1 MTPPTSRWKKL
12 YLHSLSELCCTPATY
27 VEILGMRF
35 LQLVPQAQ
43 PLRGSLKRRALRCG
57 VLVGIAICS
66 SGLLLA
72 QTAQQYMKNGDRQ
85 AAANQYQQAVQSYVS
100 ATKLEPDN
108 GDAYTKLASA
118 YEKLNMLNESA
129 AASSKAAEIYEK
141 QADTLLNRPA
151 AAPRNTAP
159 PAAAP
164 PAPILQAQQ
173 PAPPTQVA
181 PQTAVDLQSCPTQVP
196 TGTVSR
202 SSPPSPQTFQRVI
215 YDFYASDEH
224 GQLGLVFTQFQMQ
237 PTRKNII
244 TMNAG
249 MAEKMYPN
257 VPEGTTVY
265 PIKATYTSCVQDA
278 WLAVRTVWKTD
289 YVCMKDK
296 FGDWSCPADST
307 PERLEYKLI
316 QKKQ

>member
-1 MTPPTSRWKKL
+1 
-12 YLHSLSELCCTPATY
+12 
-27 VEILGMRF
+27 MRL
-35 LQLVPQAQ
+35 LQLVPQTQ
-43 PLRGSLKRRALRCG
+43 TFRDSLKRRTLRYGILLC
-57 VLVGIAICS
+57 IAICS
-66 SGLLLA
+66 SGYLLA

-100 ATKLEPDN
+100 AIKLEPEN
-108 GDAYTKLASA
+108 GDAYTKLATA

-129 AASSKAAEIYEK
+129 AASSKAADLYEK
-141 QADTLLNRPA
+141 QADTLLNGPA
-151 AAPRNTAP
+151 AAPRNAAP

-164 PAPILQAQQ
+164 PAQTQALQ
-173 PAPPTQVA
+173 PVPPPQVA
-181 PQTAVDLQSCPTQVP
+181 PQNAADLQSCPTQVP
-196 TGTVSR
+196 AGTVSR

-257 VPEGTTVY
+257 VPEGATVY
-265 PIKATYTSCVQDA
+265 PIKGTYIKCVQDA